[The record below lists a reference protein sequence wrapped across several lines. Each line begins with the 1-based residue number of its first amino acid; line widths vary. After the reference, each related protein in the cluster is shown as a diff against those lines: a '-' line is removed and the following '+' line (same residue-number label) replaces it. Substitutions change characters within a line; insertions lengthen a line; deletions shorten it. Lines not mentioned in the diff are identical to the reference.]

1 MFLFKDIDMWLVH
14 FLFSRAVLRCQ
25 VFSFLDQ
32 AGVTFTG
39 NKKEAQLNIKS
50 ETCQHASK

>member
-1 MFLFKDIDMWLVH
+1 MFLFKSIDMWLVY
-14 FLFSRAVLRCQ
+14 FLFSRAALRSQ

-32 AGVTFTG
+32 AGVAFTD
-39 NKKEAQLNIKS
+39 NINEAELNIKS